1 MATSKRR
8 PTKSKAPLDPFLANL
23 LREQNIKLDEVG
35 KNPTEADLRDSPQR
49 TDFRGEAVL
58 ISLRYPTAEK
68 IVKTCKREIC
78 KQVFTSNY
86 QAVGYCSRRC
96 LELDLKEQYG
106 IAWTPRDDFRKER
119 WEILEEPYMIPEKA
133 LRAMKQ
139 LVLDVERRLGRPI
152 QIDEDSTYPQ
162 IQVQENTSEKPAP
175 IRQPVVPTLKNREE
189 ALEDLK
195 ALLGDDSLQL
205 SPPLHKTEAPVQEEL
220 SQSEVDDWLFS

>member
-1 MATSKRR
+1 MPK
-8 PTKSKAPLDPFLANL
+8 KKELDPFLANL

-35 KNPTEADLRDSPQR
+35 KNPTEADLQDAPQR

-68 IVKTCKREIC
+68 IVKTCKRESC

-106 IAWTPRDDFRKER
+106 IAWRPANDLRKER
-119 WEILEEPYMIPEKA
+119 WEILEEPMMIPEKA
-133 LRAMKQ
+133 LVAMKS

-152 QIDEDSTYPQ
+152 EIDGEKTYPQ
-162 IQVQENTSEKPAP
+162 IQIQENESEKPAP
-175 IRQPVVPTLKNREE
+175 IPEPEDRIEKGSIEE
-189 ALEDLK
+189 LLDHLQNEVRNQEFLEE
-195 ALLGDDSLQL
+195 
-205 SPPLHKTEAPVQEEL
+205 SPPSHKTEDQVQEEL
-220 SQSEVDDWLFS
+220 SAEEVDDWLFS